1 MTSNNDINKKYEF
14 NLNPE
19 AMKYAI
25 GLEVKFT
32 IDFLKEVFNDW
43 FKKYNCKFW
52 WLYSSR

>member
-19 AMKYAI
+19 AIKYAI

-32 IDFLKEVFNDW
+32 IDFLKEVFND
-43 FKKYNCKFW
+43 
-52 WLYSSR
+52 